1 MYGSKNDIVPFDDN
15 VTSAMLS
22 FFDMHSNTIELQI
35 GLLPNGS
42 KNFLSS
48 FFGKVPFIVMQ
59 LFSLLI
65 HFLVS

>member
-22 FFDMHSNTIELQI
+22 FIDIHSNTIELQI

-48 FFGKVPFIVMQ
+48 FFGKVPFHCDAII
-59 LFSLLI
+59 FFT
-65 HFLVS
+65 HTFPC